1 MSSATE
7 NGRIKLTDRLQRK
20 WFEDAMQVLRDNY
33 ASLSD
38 YDRRIYNDL
47 NSAYDMVGQE
57 LTVTRKQMNHI
68 KTSAASYIAG
78 A

>member
-20 WFEDAMQVLRDNY
+20 WFEEAMQVLRDNY
-33 ASLSD
+33 DHLSE

-47 NSAYDMVGQE
+47 NSAYDMVGSE
-57 LTVTRKQMNHI
+57 LTITRKQMNHI
-68 KTSAASYIAG
+68 KTSAASYITG